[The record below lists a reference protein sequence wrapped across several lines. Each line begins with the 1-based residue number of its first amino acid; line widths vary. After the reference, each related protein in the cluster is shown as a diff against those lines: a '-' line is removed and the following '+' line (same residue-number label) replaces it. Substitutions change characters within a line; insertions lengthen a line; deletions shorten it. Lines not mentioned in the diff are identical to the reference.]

1 MVLKSDIINLSN
13 EREVNNM
20 EEKRNY
26 VVYVSDGF
34 CGHND
39 TERVVK
45 MTEIQAKAI
54 EWFIDACGIDGTIEL
69 AENYN
74 GEEI

>member
-13 EREVNNM
+13 EREENKM

-26 VVYVSDGF
+26 VVYASL
-34 CGHND
+34 NYEE
-39 TERVVK
+39 TERVVL
-45 MTEIQAKAI
+45 MTAEQAKTI
-54 EWFIDACGIDGTIEL
+54 QWFMDTWDIDGTVAL
-69 AENYN
+69 AEDYV

>member
-1 MVLKSDIINLSN
+1 
-13 EREVNNM
+13 M

-26 VVYVSDGF
+26 VVYTEDY
-34 CGHND
+34 CAK

-45 MTEIQAKAI
+45 MTREQAKAI
-54 EWFIDACGIDGTIEL
+54 EWFMENYDIDGSVEL
-69 AENYN
+69 AENYE